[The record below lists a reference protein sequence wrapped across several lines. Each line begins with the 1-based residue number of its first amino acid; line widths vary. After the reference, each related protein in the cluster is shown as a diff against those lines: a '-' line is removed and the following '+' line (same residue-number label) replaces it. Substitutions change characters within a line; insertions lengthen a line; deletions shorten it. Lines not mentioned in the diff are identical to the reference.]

1 MEKVF
6 RYGLLLGAALVVGAD
21 VALAQMGE
29 PRQPQLPGDMPET
42 YRSRFADRFLAE
54 FDLNHDGKVTR
65 DELNRALA
73 AEFAQVAGNAP
84 VMSQAQFLALK
95 MKDLRQHTDQMFRRD
110 DWNGDGRLSLEEYAA
125 PERVRF
131 EYADRDG
138 TGVIAC
144 GVRANPQYAQPQDGS
159 RRRSGGSRGRGLFCK
174 TADLNRDG
182 QVTRA
187 EFDKSVQQE
196 FASAAKGGFL
206 SPDGFYA
213 IVAAHVRDS
222 AQRMFTRL
230 DRNHDSKI
238 DRGEFAESET
248 RHFAAMDRNNDG
260 VVTRDE
266 FYSGR
271 RYASNNPRKPGK
283 G

>member
-1 MEKVF
+1 MKPAV
-6 RYGLLLGAALVVGAD
+6 RYALLLGAVLSAGVG
-21 VALAQMGE
+21 VAWAQIDNA
-29 PRQPQLPGDMPET
+29 PPPP
-42 YRSRFADRFLAE
+42 SRDYASSGAFGHGRGATKFFAE

-73 AEFAQVAGNAP
+73 AEFTQVAGNAP
-84 VMSQAQFLALK
+84 AMNQAQFLALK

-138 TGVIAC
+138 TGVIGC
-144 GVRANPQYAQPQDGS
+144 GFRSNGPYAQPQNGRHS
-159 RRRSGGSRGRGLFCK
+159 SGGRGRGLFCK
-174 TADLNRDG
+174 VADLNHDG

-187 EFDKSVQQE
+187 EFDRSVQQE
-196 FASAAKGGFL
+196 FASAAKGGTL
-206 SPDGFYA
+206 APDGFYA
-213 IVAAHVRDS
+213 IIAGHVRDG
-222 AQRMFTRL
+222 AQRNFTRL
-230 DRNHDSKI
+230 DRNRDGKI
-238 DRGEFAESET
+238 DRGEFADSET
-248 RHFAAMDRNNDG
+248 KHFAAIDRNNDG
-260 VVTRDE
+260 AVTRDE

-271 RYASNNPRKPGK
+271 RFAANNRKPK